1 MKIIRF
7 LFFFIL
13 GLLLIKW
20 VYKFFA
26 GPESIELIFNNKYKL
41 FLIFFAHIPSL
52 YFDSLAWV
60 MLMGRNKLSLYSA
73 FLITWISQTS
83 SKFIP
88 TGNITGEV
96 VRFYLAK
103 KTGQNFSEASSSVL
117 MDLFIATF
125 SLLIVGLLTFVF
137 IIIKKIEYQF
147 SIYILYL
154 ISAITLILMGC
165 LIFFFIIRKRMISKL
180 IAFMPKINFISKRN
194 IFSILKLDLALFKL
208 SFKKKKLIQA
218 MIYRLL
224 GWIGGAFE
232 IYVFLWIIGVD
243 AKLIDV
249 VLMESVTAII
259 RSVAFFIPAGLG
271 VQEFAFVMVGEFIGY
286 SGVVSFSIAMGRR
299 LREIMVGIP
308 AIFAW
313 FIILKKKKN

>member
-1 MKIIRF
+1 MQKIRF

-13 GLLLIKW
+13 GLLVIHW

-26 GPESIELIFNNKYKL
+26 GPESIELILDNKYKL
-41 FLIFFAHIPSL
+41 FLLAFAHIPSL

-60 MLMGRNKLSLYSA
+60 VLMGRNKLSIYSA
-73 FLITWISQTS
+73 LIITWISQTS

-103 KTGQNFSEASSSVL
+103 NTGQNSSQASSTVL

-125 SLLIVGLLTFVF
+125 SLLIVGLFTFLF
-137 IIIKKIEYQF
+137 IVMTKNEYQY
-147 SIYILYL
+147 SSEILF
-154 ISAITLILMGC
+154 LILAVALILFGC
-165 LIFFFIIRKRMISKL
+165 IFFFLIIRKRIISKL
-180 IAFMPKINFISKRN
+180 IKTLPKIYFINKRS
-194 IFSILKLDLALFKL
+194 IFSLLKLDLALFKL
-208 SFKKKKLIQA
+208 SFQKKKLIEA
-218 MIYRLL
+218 MIYRLI

-249 VLMESVTAII
+249 ILIESVTAII

-271 VQEFAFVMVGEFIGY
+271 VQEFAFVMIGEYIGY
-286 SGVVSFSIAMGRR
+286 SGVISFSVALGRR
-299 LREIMVGIP
+299 LREIMVGVP

-313 FIILKKKKN
+313 FIFFKKNN